1 MIEPTSRGIAP
12 EYAEK
17 LLKMLGALSARP
29 SNPHAVLALES
40 ADGSFAWSGAAG
52 AANAAG
58 VPMTVDTP
66 YFIASID
73 KLYIATATLRLVE
86 RGSVRLDEPIAT
98 YLPESLWRAIHVL
111 DGTDRSASIT
121 VAHLLS
127 HTSGLADYLED
138 RPKGGRSLIEILVED
153 GDRSWGVEEP
163 MARVRDEL
171 VPHFAPQTP
180 SAAKQRVRYCDTNFQ
195 LLIALIESVSGRRLA
210 DVFADDIFRPLGM
223 RHTYFPGVTEP
234 DEKPAAPP
242 ADLWFG
248 DKVLDLRRALVS
260 LRSINST
267 AADQIVSLKGILAGS
282 VFERP
287 ETAALMRRQWNRF
300 GFPVDA
306 AALRAPGWPIEYG
319 LGMMR
324 FELPRWASPFAA
336 VPAVIGHTGSTGSWL
351 FHCPE
356 LDVYLAGTVDQATAG
371 AVPYRFVPQVLTVLS
386 RAMAR

>member
-1 MIEPTSRGIAP
+1 
-12 EYAEK
+12 
-17 LLKMLGALSARP
+17 
-29 SNPHAVLALES
+29 
-40 ADGSFAWSGAAG
+40 
-52 AANAAG
+52 
-58 VPMTVDTP
+58 
-66 YFIASID
+66 
-73 KLYIATATLRLVE
+73 
-86 RGSVRLDEPIAT
+86 
-98 YLPESLWRAIHVL
+98 
-111 DGTDRSASIT
+111 
-121 VAHLLS
+121 
-127 HTSGLADYLED
+127 
-138 RPKGGRSLIEILVED
+138 
-153 GDRSWGVEEP
+153 

-171 VPHFAPQTP
+171 VPHFAPQPP
-180 SAAKQRVRYCDTNFQ
+180 SASKPRVRYCDTNFQ
-195 LLIALIESVSGRRLA
+195 LLMALIESVSGRRLA

-234 DEKPAAPP
+234 DETPSAPP

-248 DKVLDLRRALVS
+248 DKVLDLPRALVS

-267 AADQIVSLKGILAGS
+267 AADKIVSLKGILDGS

-287 ETAALMRRQWNRF
+287 ETAALLRRQWNRF

-371 AVPYRFVPQVLTVLS
+371 AVPYRFVPQVLTVLG